1 MLADSNASVVMPVY
15 YQVALRQGT
24 QWAFIHGETFYN
36 PFNLPRFSI
45 EDIFRGFGTSMT
57 KVARE
62 FFKINSGKSGYYL
75 ANILEKKYYYCGQYP
90 QDVKAKLMEL
100 GIGRRDPFEK

>member
-1 MLADSNASVVMPVY
+1 MLADSKTSVVMPVY

-45 EDIFRGFGTSMT
+45 PGYICRFWNLYD
-57 KVARE
+57 
-62 FFKINSGKSGYYL
+62 KSSKRVFQ
-75 ANILEKKYYYCGQYP
+75 NQWRQRRIL
-90 QDVKAKLMEL
+90 
-100 GIGRRDPFEK
+100 FS